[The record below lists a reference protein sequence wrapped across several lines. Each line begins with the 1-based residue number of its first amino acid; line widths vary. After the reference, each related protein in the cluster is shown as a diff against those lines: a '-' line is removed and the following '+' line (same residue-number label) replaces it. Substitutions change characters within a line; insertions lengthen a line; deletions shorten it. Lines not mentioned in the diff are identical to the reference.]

1 MLVLDLLR
9 DGLVGAL
16 LQALQADLANLG
28 LGDLLHEPRSARN
41 RVRVALTRFAI
52 AHDVI
57 ALRASLS
64 RAVLRDVGLVDP
76 KSTRWRR
83 AYWGW
88 ISRSFIAWFLKSNS
102 RSAD

>member
-1 MLVLDLLR
+1 MVLDLLR

-16 LQALQADLANLG
+16 LQAEQADLAG
-28 LGDLLHEPRSARN
+28 LSLADLLHEPGAACD
-41 RVRVALTRFAI
+41 RVRVALARLAV

-57 ALRASLS
+57 ALRAPLS